1 MHFKSTL
8 QQYNTTTQLITITLI
23 AKNKNNFKILK
34 KVFTNNKSCDT
45 IKSQTKKKQK
55 RKGELNMLNQIVVVG
70 RLVSDPEINET
81 ENGKKVSEI
90 TLAVP
95 RNYKNSYGIYD
106 TDVIPCIVLNRLAEN
121 TEEFCKK
128 GDIVGVKGR
137 LQRLEGNTLQVVA
150 EKVTFLS
157 SKKED

>member
-1 MHFKSTL
+1 M
-8 QQYNTTTQLITITLI
+8 I
-23 AKNKNNFKILK
+23 AKNKIKIKNNFKILK

-55 RKGELNMLNQIVVVG
+55 RKGDMIMLNQTILVG
-70 RLVSDPEINET
+70 RLVQDPEINEL
-81 ENGKKVSEI
+81 ENGKKYTNI

-95 RNYKNSYGIYD
+95 RSYKNSDGIYD
-106 TDVIPCIVLNRLAEN
+106 TDFIDCVLWNGIAEN
-121 TEEFCKK
+121 TVEFCKK
-128 GDIVGVKGR
+128 GDIVGIKGR
-137 LQRLEGNTLQVVA
+137 LQRLSGDELQVVA